1 MAFLRNQPAWQQ
13 RSQQLLK
20 RLNVRGGEADS
31 SLIAPR
37 LAGAYADRIARRRG
51 QEGRYQLANGM
62 GAMLDADDA
71 LSRHEWLIA
80 PLLLQGS
87 SSPDARIL
95 LALPVDIDEL
105 VQRCP
110 QLVQQSDTVEWD
122 DAQGTLKAWRRLQI
136 GQLTVKVQPL
146 AKPSEDELHQAMLNG
161 IRDKGLSVLNWTAEA
176 EQLRL
181 RLLCAAKWLPEY
193 DWPAV
198 DDESLLATL
207 ETWLLPHMTG
217 VHSLRGLKSL
227 DIYQALRGLLD
238 WVMQQRLDSELPAH
252 YTVPTGSRIAI
263 RYHEDN
269 PPALAVRM
277 QEMFGEASNPT
288 IAQGAY
294 RWCWSCFPLPK
305 GRCKSRVI

>member
-1 MAFLRNQPAWQQ
+1 M
-13 RSQQLLK
+13 
-20 RLNVRGGEADS
+20 
-31 SLIAPR
+31 
-37 LAGAYADRIARRRG
+37 
-51 QEGRYQLANGM
+51 
-62 GAMLDADDA
+62 
-71 LSRHEWLIA
+71 
-80 PLLLQGS
+80 
-87 SSPDARIL
+87 
-95 LALPVDIDEL
+95 
-105 VQRCP
+105 
-110 QLVQQSDTVEWD
+110 
-122 DAQGTLKAWRRLQI
+122 
-136 GQLTVKVQPL
+136 KVQPL

-198 DDESLLATL
+198 DDESLLAAL

-238 WVMQQRLDSELPAH
+238 WGMQQRLDSELPAH

-277 QEMFGEASNPT
+277 QEMFGGPPIRRSP
-288 IAQGAY
+288 GA
-294 RWCWSCFPLPK
+294 RAAGAGVAFTCPK
-305 GRCKSRVI
+305 AAANHA

>member
-1 MAFLRNQPAWQQ
+1 M
-13 RSQQLLK
+13 
-20 RLNVRGGEADS
+20 
-31 SLIAPR
+31 
-37 LAGAYADRIARRRG
+37 
-51 QEGRYQLANGM
+51 
-62 GAMLDADDA
+62 
-71 LSRHEWLIA
+71 
-80 PLLLQGS
+80 
-87 SSPDARIL
+87 
-95 LALPVDIDEL
+95 
-105 VQRCP
+105 
-110 QLVQQSDTVEWD
+110 
-122 DAQGTLKAWRRLQI
+122 
-136 GQLTVKVQPL
+136 KVQPL

-161 IRDKGLSVLNWTAEA
+161 IRDKDLSVLNWTAEA

-238 WVMQQRLDSELPAH
+238 WGMQQRLDSELPAH

-277 QEMFGEASNPT
+277 QEMFGEATNPT
-288 IAQGAY
+288 IAQWARAAGAGVAFT
-294 RWCWSCFPLPK
+294 CPK
-305 GRCKSRVI
+305 AITNHTRFERLLERSVP

>member
-1 MAFLRNQPAWQQ
+1 
-13 RSQQLLK
+13 
-20 RLNVRGGEADS
+20 
-31 SLIAPR
+31 
-37 LAGAYADRIARRRG
+37 
-51 QEGRYQLANGM
+51 
-62 GAMLDADDA
+62 
-71 LSRHEWLIA
+71 
-80 PLLLQGS
+80 
-87 SSPDARIL
+87 
-95 LALPVDIDEL
+95 
-105 VQRCP
+105 
-110 QLVQQSDTVEWD
+110 

-238 WVMQQRLDSELPAH
+238 W
-252 YTVPTGSRIAI
+252 
-263 RYHEDN
+263 
-269 PPALAVRM
+269 
-277 QEMFGEASNPT
+277 
-288 IAQGAY
+288 
-294 RWCWSCFPLPK
+294 
-305 GRCKSRVI
+305 

>member
-1 MAFLRNQPAWQQ
+1 
-13 RSQQLLK
+13 
-20 RLNVRGGEADS
+20 
-31 SLIAPR
+31 
-37 LAGAYADRIARRRG
+37 
-51 QEGRYQLANGM
+51 M
-62 GAMLDADDA
+62 GSDADANDA

-87 SSPDARIL
+87 ASPDARIL

-136 GQLTVKVQPL
+136 GLLTVKVQPL

-161 IRDKGLSVLNWTAEA
+161 IRDKDLSVLNWTAEA

-217 VHSLRGLKSL
+217 VHSL
-227 DIYQALRGLLD
+227 A
-238 WVMQQRLDSELPAH
+238 A
-252 YTVPTGSRIAI
+252 
-263 RYHEDN
+263 
-269 PPALAVRM
+269 
-277 QEMFGEASNPT
+277 
-288 IAQGAY
+288 
-294 RWCWSCFPLPK
+294 
-305 GRCKSRVI
+305 